1 MTGVERVDP
10 IVLELQTRIFRE
22 MSAERKLA
30 LADDLLV
37 LARELK
43 LAGLRMQHPD
53 LPDDELRRRVTEL
66 IAHVA
71 R

>member
-1 MTGVERVDP
+1 M
-10 IVLELQTRIFRE
+10 VLEVQSRIFRE

-30 LADDLLV
+30 LADELLK

-53 LPDDELRRRVTEL
+53 LSDDELRRRVIEL